1 MPVVAKFLQLRTA
14 ENMFMKKLL
23 MFALLIPA
31 VISISSFTLRKN
43 QPASNEGIKWMTWQE
58 MQEAQ
63 KKEPRKVFI
72 DAYTDWCGWC
82 KKIDQYTFTHP
93 EIISYMNENFYAIKF
108 DAETRE
114 SIKFKGK
121 DYKFVPS
128 GSRGYN
134 ELAAELLKGR
144 LSYPTT
150 VYLDENM
157 DLLFPVPGYLEP
169 KILEQLLHFVGGNNY
184 KTMTFDIFQPKFQGK
199 VQ

>member
-1 MPVVAKFLQLRTA
+1 MPAKFLQLRTV
-14 ENMFMKKLL
+14 ENVFMKKLI

-43 QPASNEGIKWMTWQE
+43 HPASNEGIKWMTWQE

-72 DAYTDWCGWC
+72 DTYTDWCGWC
-82 KKIDQYTFTHP
+82 KKMDQYTFTHP
-93 EIISYMNENFYAIKF
+93 EIISYMNQDFYAIKF

-114 SIKFKGK
+114 NIKFKGK
-121 DYKFVPS
+121 DYKFVAS
-128 GSRGYN
+128 GNRGYN